1 MCALLSLASCGVHG
15 KRLSVD
21 TYRAPSDPS
30 VLAVGQPINVS
41 NTELNYAI
49 GLRDVIS
56 VEVDEH
62 SEFGGNF
69 KVEEDG
75 TFELPTVYRR
85 IYVSGLS
92 TRQAEARICDIIGE
106 MVVGSPTV
114 RVKVLLSRSRDY
126 YILGAVKQ
134 EGKYF
139 MGLQDVTVRD
149 ALIEANLWGDGA
161 KTGTVYV
168 ITPDVNNHPTYITV
182 DGGAILK
189 GSLRDNVVLRPGD
202 IVYVPTTLYSDITKV
217 LEEIIGQANRV
228 QQIEGDLKYGGQLGT
243 EGFGKYTPGTP
254 VP

>member
-1 MCALLSLASCGVHG
+1 MATRKVNGFRTLLSVISLMCALLLLASCGVHG

-75 TFELPTVYRR
+75 
-85 IYVSGLS
+85 I
-92 TRQAEARICDIIGE
+92 
-106 MVVGSPTV
+106 
-114 RVKVLLSRSRDY
+114 
-126 YILGAVKQ
+126 
-134 EGKYF
+134 
-139 MGLQDVTVRD
+139 
-149 ALIEANLWGDGA
+149 
-161 KTGTVYV
+161 
-168 ITPDVNNHPTYITV
+168 
-182 DGGAILK
+182 
-189 GSLRDNVVLRPGD
+189 
-202 IVYVPTTLYSDITKV
+202 
-217 LEEIIGQANRV
+217 EEIIGQANRV

-243 EGFGKYTPGTP
+243 EGFGKYAPGTP
-254 VP
+254 AP